1 MPAFSV
7 DDIFLPLYGAH
18 QAGNAA
24 QALAAAEAFLGMKAL
39 NPDVVREGFASVT
52 MPGRME
58 VVRRSPTVV
67 LDAAHNPHG
76 ARAAAA
82 TIVEAFAFTP
92 LVGVL
97 AAMGDKDVRG
107 MLEIWAEVMQQV
119 VVTQVAS
126 TSRGMPADEL
136 GELAA
141 GVFGAERVT
150 VAPRLDDAIETAVN
164 LAESDDM
171 GGSGVL
177 VTGSVVLVG
186 EARTLLVTQQAADDA
201 AADQTP
207 ADLDDDWTEELSDA
221 DDPESDELDAT
232 DPAEVGLVGPD
243 LVDADLTGVAVVG
256 ESFTADGDE
265 DDPFADD
272 PFADDPVDQGRYDEW
287 DADDGGHGP
296 GAGERDGR

>member
-1 MPAFSV
+1 LNATEGPV
-7 DDIFLPLYGAH
+7 DEVFLPLYGAH
-18 QAGNAA
+18 QAANAA

-39 NPDVVREGFASVT
+39 NPDLVREGLAGVAI
-52 MPGRME
+52 PGRME

-82 TIVEAFAFTP
+82 AVTEAFDFNP

-97 AAMGDKDVRG
+97 GAMADKDVRG
-107 MLEIWAEVMQQV
+107 LLEIWAEVMQQV

-141 GVFGAERVT
+141 EVFGAERVT
-150 VAPRLDDAIETAVN
+150 VAPRLDDALETAVT
-164 LAESDDM
+164 LAESDDV
-171 GGSGVL
+171 GASGVL

-186 EARTLLVTQQAADDA
+186 EARALLVQQRGGEAPAASGTVDHDGDWSTEVPDAGNDDRGLVDPGLTGETVA
-201 AADQTP
+201 GEVLGTTEP
-207 ADLDDDWTEELSDA
+207 FDLD
-221 DDPESDELDAT
+221 
-232 DPAEVGLVGPD
+232 
-243 LVDADLTGVAVVG
+243 
-256 ESFTADGDE
+256 

-272 PFADDPVDQGRYDEW
+272 LDDPADDRYADW
-287 DADDGGHGP
+287 DADDP
-296 GAGERDGR
+296 SVDERDDR